1 MCQAPIYI
9 NNLPE
14 NLRYWHMSD
23 RRKILLINAV
33 QQRRIIMGGVLVAI
47 LLINSLAILMV
58 FIKPSLLGDIEISQ
72 TLALSGLEL
81 IIVAAIAYFSLIL
94 SHKIAGPAYAIA
106 RDLKKLGSGDLTVRT
121 HLRKGDFHTE
131 VAEAFNLTA
140 ETLCG
145 KIKTLK
151 ASLVILQQQ
160 PETQEATRQSLKAVL
175 NELAYFST
183 EALPPQDHAQGKPVR
198 EKSDAS
204 ILMDMNNPHSS
215 R

>member
-1 MCQAPIYI
+1 
-9 NNLPE
+9 
-14 NLRYWHMSD
+14 MSE

-33 QQRRIIMGGVLVAI
+33 QQRRIIMGGILMAI

-58 FIKPSLLGDIEISQ
+58 FIRPSLLADIEFGQ
-72 TLALSGLEL
+72 TLALSGLEI
-81 IIVAAIAYFSLIL
+81 IIVTVIAYFSLIL

-106 RDLKKLGSGDLTVRT
+106 RDLKRLGSGDLTVRT
-121 HLRKGDFHTE
+121 RLRKGDFHTE
-131 VAEAFNLTA
+131 VADAFNITA

-151 ASLVILQQQ
+151 ASLLVLQQH

-175 NELAYFST
+175 NELAYFET
-183 EALPPQDHAQGKPVR
+183 EAPPPQDNAQGTPLSGS
-198 EKSDAS
+198 SDAPVMME
-204 ILMDMNNPHSS
+204 INNSHTG